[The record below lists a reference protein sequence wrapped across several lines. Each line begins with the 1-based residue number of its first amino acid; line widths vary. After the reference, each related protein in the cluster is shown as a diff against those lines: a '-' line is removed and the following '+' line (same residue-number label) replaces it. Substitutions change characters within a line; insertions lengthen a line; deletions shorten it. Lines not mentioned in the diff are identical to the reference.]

1 MSQNPHPADQ
11 EIDLNSIGR
20 GVNRALSSTND
31 SFFRLLRFL
40 RRNILIVGALF
51 IAGGVLGYLMDRS
64 RTYQSQVIVMPHFG
78 STDYM
83 YDKVALIQSKI
94 KTSDTAFLKGIGV
107 KNPKLLNK
115 ISVTPIND
123 VYQFVQNSTQNFE
136 MLKLMV
142 EDGDVKKIIQDPATS
157 KNYPRHLITLQTR
170 KPVTEEG
177 AIEPILKYLN
187 SSQFYAQVQKEYV
200 NNVMVKL
207 AQNEQTIA
215 QINGLLDRFSSKSTA
230 PASSTPNL
238 VYYND
243 NTQLNDV
250 LRTKDELIREQGSL
264 RIDLVSLDQ
273 IIKRNA
279 TTLNLRDDSGL
290 NGLMM
295 FVLPIIFIVLY
306 LMGAV
311 MRKIYQNQKAKFQ
324 QA

>member
-1 MSQNPHPADQ
+1 
-11 EIDLNSIGR
+11 
-20 GVNRALSSTND
+20 
-31 SFFRLLRFL
+31 
-40 RRNILIVGALF
+40 
-51 IAGGVLGYLMDRS
+51 
-64 RTYQSQVIVMPHFG
+64 
-78 STDYM
+78 
-83 YDKVALIQSKI
+83 
-94 KTSDTAFLKGIGV
+94 
-107 KNPKLLNK
+107 
-115 ISVTPIND
+115 
-123 VYQFVQNSTQNFE
+123 
-136 MLKLMV
+136 
-142 EDGDVKKIIQDPATS
+142 
-157 KNYPRHLITLQTR
+157 
-170 KPVTEEG
+170 
-177 AIEPILKYLN
+177 
-187 SSQFYAQVQKEYV
+187 
-200 NNVMVKL
+200 MVKL